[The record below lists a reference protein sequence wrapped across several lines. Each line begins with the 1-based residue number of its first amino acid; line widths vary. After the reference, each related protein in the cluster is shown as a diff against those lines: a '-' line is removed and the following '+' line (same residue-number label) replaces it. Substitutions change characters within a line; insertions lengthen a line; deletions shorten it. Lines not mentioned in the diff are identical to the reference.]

1 MGELGSAS
9 SGGIS
14 AAALKCFYE
23 YCNMQPFNCMWSKLF
38 SLRRY
43 RSKIYN
49 PAWLQERGLEIKA
62 NFETDNADFVL

>member
-1 MGELGSAS
+1 
-9 SGGIS
+9 
-14 AAALKCFYE
+14 
-23 YCNMQPFNCMWSKLF
+23 MWSKLF